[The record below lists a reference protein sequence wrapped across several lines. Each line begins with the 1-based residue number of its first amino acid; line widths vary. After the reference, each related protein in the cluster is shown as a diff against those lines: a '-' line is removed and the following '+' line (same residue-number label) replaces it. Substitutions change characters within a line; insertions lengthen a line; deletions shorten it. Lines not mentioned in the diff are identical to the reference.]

1 MPRIPRYY
9 FKIKYNFCIYNKNDI
24 KIFKQLGVVNVL
36 YAFIVYVEQI
46 FIKLY
51 QNPLGYT
58 ARLKIKNHGIIITH
72 NSMIFLIIFFSK
84 SKTYASHSLS
94 NNMNTQD
101 TVKALF

>member
-36 YAFIVYVEQI
+36 CAFMSYKEQI

-51 QNPLGYT
+51 QTPLGILLD
-58 ARLKIKNHGIIITH
+58 LK
-72 NSMIFLIIFFSK
+72 
-84 SKTYASHSLS
+84 
-94 NNMNTQD
+94 
-101 TVKALF
+101 